1 MMLTLLKSKIHRAK
15 VTEANLNY
23 EGSLTIDKLLMEKAR
38 ILPYEAVHVF
48 NISTGDRFVTY
59 AIEGKEG
66 SGIICL
72 NGAAARLGQ
81 PGDLI
86 IIVSFVILSEEEAK
100 KWSPIIVHV
109 DENNKPI

>member
-1 MMLTLLKSKIHRAK
+1 MLTLLKSKIHRAK